1 MVTLT
6 AFFSSNDL
14 EDGGFFEDVTADT
27 FTDALDVVHHL
38 VLQIHPR
45 VLATVSTWNDTWT
58 SPIQAWVEVSEFGWE
73 LEAVG
78 VELNA

>member
-14 EDGGFFEDVTADT
+14 EDGGFFEEVTAAT
-27 FTDALDVVHHL
+27 FTDGLDVVHEL
-38 VLQIHPR
+38 VLQFHPR
-45 VLATVSTWNDTWT
+45 VFATVSTRDDAWT
-58 SPIQAWVEVSEFGWE
+58 SPIQAWVEVNEFGWE